1 MDTDTRNQMILI
13 KGKDQTDCVASFR
26 FCNGMCE
33 VIYVSTPNKTYR
45 FQDRNVKVLSLQ
57 KTIDPD
63 SVIVIA
69 KGKKLNTVQAI
80 LDFGAYYR
88 ILFDEKLPLSF
99 PKDDVEL
106 QPNCLADTKNKEVF
120 RYFTETAEAVSLV
133 TENGLNILRLQY
145 SKISKVSD
153 DTVLAN
159 YLDPQKSQTMS
170 ESPSTI
176 IYPFGLNQSQKTA
189 VEQALS
195 SKISIIQGPPG
206 TGKTQTIL
214 NIIANVV
221 RDKKTV
227 AVVSN
232 NNSATHNIAEKLEKK
247 GISFLT
253 AFLGS
258 LSNKQKFLA
267 DQSGIYPNMEEWELP
282 PDERQQLEQ
291 EITALSQEL
300 NLMLTAK
307 NRIARIEQELLQLN
321 PEEHYFKEYYSTYH
335 KEPIVNLDLFSSQK
349 ILELWLEFE
358 HFIEQKKRLG
368 LLQKLSIIFRFNRDA
383 IKLFVNT
390 PELVI
395 PYLQNQFYLTKRRE
409 LENERQKLTLKL
421 RQYAFDEKMNELTQK
436 SFQLFKAELAAK
448 YEWKNNRRRFES
460 NDFRRNSDEFTH
472 EYPVIQEIL
481 SDKLFSS
488 IGCAVHVSLAT
499 LIRDYSQLTKEE
511 TRYARNLSTHVDFL
525 MFYKMDKLPILAIEV
540 DGTSFHRPGSQQS
553 IRDEKK
559 NRILEKCGIPLLR
572 LRTDGSNEK
581 EKIRAALKECETPAA
596 DH

>member
-80 LDFGAYYR
+80 LDFEAYYR

-232 NNSATHNIAEKLEKK
+232 NNSATYNIAEKLEKK

-321 PEEHYFKEYYSTYH
+321 PEST
-335 KEPIVNLDLFSSQK
+335 
-349 ILELWLEFE
+349 IL
-358 HFIEQKKRLG
+358 RN
-368 LLQKLSIIFRFNRDA
+368 II
-383 IKLFVNT
+383 
-390 PELVI
+390 
-395 PYLQNQFYLTKRRE
+395 
-409 LENERQKLTLKL
+409 
-421 RQYAFDEKMNELTQK
+421 
-436 SFQLFKAELAAK
+436 
-448 YEWKNNRRRFES
+448 
-460 NDFRRNSDEFTH
+460 
-472 EYPVIQEIL
+472 
-481 SDKLFSS
+481 
-488 IGCAVHVSLAT
+488 
-499 LIRDYSQLTKEE
+499 
-511 TRYARNLSTHVDFL
+511 
-525 MFYKMDKLPILAIEV
+525 LPI
-540 DGTSFHRPGSQQS
+540 TKSQ
-553 IRDEKK
+553 
-559 NRILEKCGIPLLR
+559 
-572 LRTDGSNEK
+572 
-581 EKIRAALKECETPAA
+581 
-596 DH
+596 

>member
-253 AFLGS
+253 AFL
-258 LSNKQKFLA
+258 
-267 DQSGIYPNMEEWELP
+267 
-282 PDERQQLEQ
+282 
-291 EITALSQEL
+291 
-300 NLMLTAK
+300 
-307 NRIARIEQELLQLN
+307 
-321 PEEHYFKEYYSTYH
+321 
-335 KEPIVNLDLFSSQK
+335 
-349 ILELWLEFE
+349 
-358 HFIEQKKRLG
+358 
-368 LLQKLSIIFRFNRDA
+368 
-383 IKLFVNT
+383 
-390 PELVI
+390 
-395 PYLQNQFYLTKRRE
+395 
-409 LENERQKLTLKL
+409 
-421 RQYAFDEKMNELTQK
+421 
-436 SFQLFKAELAAK
+436 
-448 YEWKNNRRRFES
+448 
-460 NDFRRNSDEFTH
+460 
-472 EYPVIQEIL
+472 
-481 SDKLFSS
+481 
-488 IGCAVHVSLAT
+488 
-499 LIRDYSQLTKEE
+499 
-511 TRYARNLSTHVDFL
+511 
-525 MFYKMDKLPILAIEV
+525 
-540 DGTSFHRPGSQQS
+540 
-553 IRDEKK
+553 
-559 NRILEKCGIPLLR
+559 
-572 LRTDGSNEK
+572 
-581 EKIRAALKECETPAA
+581 
-596 DH
+596 